1 MKELEYQEKPPR
13 AASTSVCSS
22 GLFTPVSYDVPTK
35 QKSRHQKQSSMSS
48 SSSNSRR
55 LFMPEIHPP
64 EGMQSRIKP
73 FDLNDAEITPFRP
86 SMAGMAEDCAQLR
99 ERIRFLEKELQK
111 KD

>member
-1 MKELEYQEKPPR
+1 
-13 AASTSVCSS
+13 
-22 GLFTPVSYDVPTK
+22 
-35 QKSRHQKQSSMSS
+35 
-48 SSSNSRR
+48 
-55 LFMPEIHPP
+55 MPEIHPP

-73 FDLNDAEITPFRP
+73 FDLNDADITPFRP

>member
-1 MKELEYQEKPPR
+1 
-13 AASTSVCSS
+13 
-22 GLFTPVSYDVPTK
+22 
-35 QKSRHQKQSSMSS
+35 
-48 SSSNSRR
+48 
-55 LFMPEIHPP
+55 MPEIHPP

-111 KD
+111 KDYPSCCLRLLGVTSIVMASWLQRNERFFAVNCSKVVTFSRQ